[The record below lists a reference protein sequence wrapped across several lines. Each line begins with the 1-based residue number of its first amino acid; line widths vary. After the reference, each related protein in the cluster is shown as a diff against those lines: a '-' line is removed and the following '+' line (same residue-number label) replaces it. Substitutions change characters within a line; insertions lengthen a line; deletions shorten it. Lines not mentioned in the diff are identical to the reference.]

1 MAGRVRSS
9 DEALMML
16 VAAQRRSNDVDSSR
30 SLSALSVA
38 RAPVA
43 SCAQR
48 ISRRCVELRCANAAR
63 SPA

>member
-1 MAGRVRSS
+1 
-9 DEALMML
+9 MML

-43 SCAQR
+43 SYAQR
-48 ISRRCVELRCANAAR
+48 QQTVRTQM
-63 SPA
+63 PA